1 MKKIFALV
9 LALLLCVS
17 SLQLSVYATSETK
30 LPETIDSQ
38 KIEKSTEGTVES
50 SKTNESTDVTSSN
63 QGKIKVIINTQYFQ
77 KNIDSFDVTLS
88 GSGNNYPVKTDTS
101 NKDSRVFSFKDL
113 ADGIYTLLIKNKGYE
128 TISKEVTVNNNE
140 SVIKYVNTN
149 SIADNI
155 EKSGFGTIAYGD
167 FNEDGV
173 IDVSDKQ
180 LLLSAIMNGT
190 YDSLMDYDNNKKI
203 DLLDLRSFTD
213 VYTDQ
218 ENKDIVKRLQPT
230 IEIMPLLVD
239 NAILKED
246 EVTGVIE
253 GNIKNI
259 FDENANTES
268 VKLKLTNPAQEISA
282 ENPVQMSFDITK
294 PVDTTKLTIQGTE
307 DNAITE
313 GTITVI
319 DSNGNEIVVPIT
331 NARTRM
337 ARSLSTGHATVSE
350 DGTIVIDLGTQIAVK
365 KVTIRVTATSSK
377 KLAEISKVEFL
388 NDMAAHIPT
397 PKLDIPQG
405 LVADELDAQLLV
417 KWDALNNVT
426 GYKIKVTFEGKTEEY
441 STNINSYKLK
451 KFNNKD
457 LINGKTYEIA
467 VKAINDADKDSLWES
482 EYSNV
487 LKATPQAAKVPDAP
501 DNVSAVGGYR
511 TIQVSWKDMKNTDSY
526 NVFYREKGT
535 DTYTKAV
542 GEYTGTSY
550 TISSL
555 KDNTTYQVYV
565 SGNNKIG
572 TGVGSLVSEAT
583 TTNVMPAILPQYKAV
598 NTSNG
603 IGNLSAHIKNV
614 YYGAGAN
621 GVTKIVN
628 SPLDE
633 KSTTANS
640 ALALVDNNYG
650 SYMEINDW
658 DFGMSYHRVWRL
670 TFEFDNVYE
679 MNYISFAGPVND
691 SSINGIGISYY
702 DENNK
707 EVDASID
714 TFRKKTDV
722 NGRIYYIAHLAK
734 PIKTNKVRFGVQS
747 SARNIRLAEFTFHYY
762 DSLESDVDSL
772 FTDSFHLSLRDDVD
786 ASLIEKLQ
794 LQLDTSEEISKE
806 YHPFRDLIQLEL
818 NQAKQVLEGT
828 ALQNI
833 QEIHNGITAK
843 KQTNLGFGGLNS
855 WQPLGYVTYPSDTF
869 IVYVG
874 QVGKRNGQSV
884 NLQLVYS
891 QYHAESSSFMS
902 NPIQLKVGKNEISMK
917 DLQSIGVEKGGSV
930 YVQYTG
936 NSNESI
942 AVRVSGGQKIAAL
955 DLYQTANQSERLQ
968 KVKTYIEEL
977 QSQINS
983 MEENHNAVHSGHSGV
998 DYDYDE
1004 KNCALGATEIMLD
1017 HMLYSVSGK
1026 QILSGLSGT
1035 IDEKASQLLKS
1046 LDAMDQMMELFY
1058 QNKGLN
1064 DNAALI
1070 NDRYPVQHLNIR
1082 YMRMFAGAFMY
1093 AGGNHIGIE
1102 WGSVAGLSRAVPFT
1116 STDNGQ
1122 FVSGSLFGWG
1132 IAHEIGH
1139 NINQSSY
1146 AIAEITNNYFSL
1158 LSQNQDSNDTT
1169 RFKYPDVYK
1178 KVTSNTVGRDSNV
1191 FTQLAMYWQLHLAY
1205 DQNYHY
1211 KLYDTQQEQLNS
1223 LFFAR
1228 VDNYARHPETIN
1240 IPENGVALK
1249 LNSDAEQN
1257 FMRLACAAA
1266 NKDLTDYFKAW
1277 GIVPNAD
1284 TVAFVKQFEKETR
1297 KLQYLDDDSMAYRLD
1312 KKAKMSEGTEIKA
1325 NLVNET
1331 NSNQVTFTISN
1342 TNKVN
1347 DAMLGYEILRNGV
1360 PVGFVHADSGE
1371 TTFTDTVST
1380 VNNRVFTYSIVG
1392 YDRLLNQTAELKLNP
1407 IKISHDGSMDK
1418 ALWEIETNLTSQADA
1433 TTGSENATPCTPERT
1448 AINDIIDNNYQNVYT
1463 GTTNEN
1469 QSEFIISLNS
1479 LADVTGV
1486 KFTNPSFKNVQ
1497 IYVSQDKINW
1507 TLVKEDALTVGN
1519 ENKLYFSQI
1528 VNNELQNNKSLV
1540 SYPASYVKVVSD
1552 EKELSLAEI
1561 DVLGPTGDNIDMA
1574 QSNSIGILSSDYQLD
1589 DHNIIPEGSLIFTG
1603 TYAGNPAYNV
1613 VELRYNEDDILSGY
1627 QAIFAENP
1635 GTEDLADVSQG
1646 TWVYYLI
1653 PEVNETGKI
1662 IENSFGYM
1670 DENDDFVRVELPA
1683 SIKPQLYRV
1692 NDAMTN
1698 EGQRLVSDTFEVKIP
1713 TQLPAITLGNDKKGA
1728 K

>member
-17 SLQLSVYATSETK
+17 SLQLSVYATSETQ
-30 LPETIDSQ
+30 LPETIDSRE
-38 KIEKSTEGTVES
+38 IEKPEEESVES
-50 SKTNESTDVTSSN
+50 HKTEESSNTNSLN
-63 QGKIKVIINTQYFQ
+63 QGKIKVIINTQYFK

-88 GSGNNYPVKTDTS
+88 GNGNHYSAKADTS
-101 NKDSRVFSFKDL
+101 SENSRVFSFKDL
-113 ADGIYTLLIKNKGYE
+113 ADGTYTLSIKNNGYE
-128 TISKEVTVNNNE
+128 TINKEITVRNNE
-140 SVIKYVNTN
+140 SIIKYVNTN
-149 SIADNI
+149 SISHSI
-155 EKSGFGTIAYGD
+155 EESGFGTIGFGD

-173 IDVSDKQ
+173 IDVFDKQ
-180 LLLSAIMNGT
+180 LLLSAITNGT
-190 YDSLMDYDNNKKI
+190 YEALMDYDSDKKV

-218 ENKDIVKRLQPT
+218 ENKDTVEGLQPT
-230 IEIMPLLVD
+230 IDVMPLLVD
-239 NAILKED
+239 NVTLKQD
-246 EVTGVIE
+246 EVTGIVE

-259 FDENANTES
+259 LDDKVNGAS
-268 VKLKLTNPAQEISA
+268 VKLKPAVPEQEIS
-282 ENPVQMSFDITK
+282 ESNPIQMSLDIK
-294 PVDTTKLTIQGTE
+294 QPVETTQLTIQGTK
-307 DNAITE
+307 DNAITG

-319 DSNGNEIVVPIT
+319 DSNDKEMVVPIT

-377 KLAEISKVEFL
+377 NLAEISKVEFL
-388 NDMAAHIPT
+388 NGMEDHIPA

-405 LVADELDAQLLV
+405 LVADELDAQLLI

-426 GYKIKVTFEGKTEEY
+426 GYKVKVIFEGKTEEY
-441 STNINSYKLK
+441 STNINSYELK

-457 LINGKTYEIA
+457 LINGETYEIY

-482 EYSNV
+482 DYSNV

-501 DNVSAVGGYR
+501 DNVKAVGGYR

-526 NVFYREKGT
+526 NVFYREKGS
-535 DTYTKAV
+535 DTYIKAV
-542 GEYTGTSY
+542 GEYEGTSY

-555 KDNTTYQVYV
+555 KDNVTYQVYV

-572 TGVGSLVSEAT
+572 TGAGSLVSEAT

-614 YYGAGAN
+614 YYGAGTN

-691 SSINGIGISYY
+691 SSINSIGISYY

-714 TFRKKTDV
+714 FFRNKTDV

-772 FTDSFHLSLRDDVD
+772 FTDSFHLSIRDGVD

-794 LQLDTSEEISKE
+794 LQLDTPEKVSQE
-806 YHPFRDLIQLEL
+806 YHPFKDLIQLEL

-855 WQPLGYVTYPSDTF
+855 WQPLGYVTYPNDTF

-902 NPIQLKVGKNEISMK
+902 NPIQLKVGKNEINMK

-936 NSNESI
+936 NSDEKI

-955 DLYQTANQSERLQ
+955 DLYQVTNETERLQ
-968 KVKTYIEEL
+968 RVKTYIQEL
-977 QSQINS
+977 QDQINS
-983 MEENHNAVHSGHSGV
+983 MEQNHNDVHSHHTGV

-1004 KNCALGATEIMLD
+1004 KNCTLGATELMLD

-1026 QILSGLSGT
+1026 QILAGLSGT
-1035 IDEKASQLLKS
+1035 IDEKATQLLKS

-1064 DNAALI
+1064 DNAASM
-1070 NDRYPVQHLNIR
+1070 NDHYPVQHLNIR

-1158 LSQNQDSNDTT
+1158 LSQNQDSNETT

-1178 KVTSNTVGRDSNV
+1178 KVTSNTVGRDSSV

-1228 VDNYARHPETIN
+1228 VDNYARHPETVK

-1284 TVAFVKQFEKETR
+1284 TAAFVKQFEKETR
-1297 KLQYLDDDSMAYRLD
+1297 KLQYLDDNSMAYRLD
-1312 KKAKMSEGTEIKA
+1312 KKAKMSEDTAVKA
-1325 NLVNET
+1325 TLVNET
-1331 NSNQVTFTISN
+1331 NSNQVTLTISDTN
-1342 TNKVN
+1342 TVN

-1360 PVGFVHADSGE
+1360 PVGFIHAESGE

-1380 VNNRVFTYSIVG
+1380 VNNRVLTYSIVA
-1392 YDRLLNQTAELKLNP
+1392 YDRLLNPTKELKLDP

-1418 ALWEIETNLTSQADA
+1418 TLWEMETNLVSTADDS
-1433 TTGSENATPCTPERT
+1433 TGDENSTPCTPDKK
-1448 AINDIIDNNYQNVYT
+1448 AVNSLIDNNYENIYA
-1463 GTTNEN
+1463 GSTTQS
-1469 QSEFIISLNS
+1469 QSELIVSLNTV
-1479 LADVTGV
+1479 ADVTGV
-1486 KFTNPSFKNVQ
+1486 KLTNPSFKKVQ
-1497 IYVSQDKINW
+1497 VYVSQDKVNW
-1507 TLVKEDALTVGN
+1507 TLVKEDTLNVGN

-1528 VNNELQNNKSLV
+1528 VDNELKNDQSLV
-1540 SYPASYVKVVSD
+1540 SYLASYVKVVSD
-1552 EKELSLAEI
+1552 EKALSLAEI
-1561 DVLGPTGDNIDMA
+1561 DILGPTGDNIDME
-1574 QSNSIGILSSDYQLD
+1574 QSNSIGILNSDYQLD
-1589 DHNIIPEGSLIFTG
+1589 DYNIIPKGSLIFTG

-1613 VELRYNEDDILSGY
+1613 VELRYNKDDILSGY
-1627 QAIFAENP
+1627 QAIFAEDP

-1653 PEVNETGKI
+1653 PEVDETGKI
-1662 IENSFGYM
+1662 IENSFGYK
-1670 DENDDFVRVELPA
+1670 DDNDKFVKVELPA
-1683 SIKPQLYRV
+1683 SIRPQLYRV

-1713 TQLPAITLGNDKKGA
+1713 TQLPSITLGNEKKGA